1 MYEFFRLQYEKTQT
15 NESLIYIVLGRHEWV
30 SNIQITESV
39 PSLRH
44 GRAVGRTG
52 SVIMSIANVNVLMS
66 GVMHKHK

>member
-1 MYEFFRLQYEKTQT
+1 MKEPKPMNHLFFYM
-15 NESLIYIVLGRHEWV
+15 VLGRHEWV

-44 GRAVGRTG
+44 GRAVGRAG